1 MGADTYDFGG
11 YATRNDIR
19 CTDGRIIR
27 KNAFIGNDG
36 TTVPLVWQHN
46 HDSPENVLGHGLLE
60 NRDDGVYVYGKFN
73 NTKMGQ
79 EAKEIVQHG
88 DITRLSIYANRLKED
103 NHNVVHG
110 EIKEVSLVYA
120 GANDGAYIDT
130 ISFSHADGSIVD
142 EVIIYSG
149 EDFSLDVSHADE
161 KETTKVAETKTEDS
175 KERTVQDVI
184 DSMNEEQKNVLYYL
198 VGNALDGGSDDD
210 TDTNDEEDNSDDKV
224 KHGDDDMKWNVFEG
238 KDENTESLSHMEAL
252 KADTPAIFA
261 DAKRCGSLK
270 ESFLAHAQEA
280 ATNGKPGVDYGIKD
294 LELFFPDYKMVPG
307 EPNLISRDMEWVS
320 TILNG
325 VSKTPFSRIKSVNI
339 DVTAKEARAMGYKKG
354 TFKKEEVV
362 LAAKRTT
369 DPTTIYKK
377 QKLDRDDI
385 LDMTNWGAV
394 AFLKTEMR
402 TMLNEEVARAILI
415 GDGRAYLDQDKIP
428 ADKIRPIYYDERLYS
443 IKVPLAKKKDDETE
457 EALAM
462 RFIDTVI
469 RNRKKYKGSGNPTFY
484 TSEDFLSTLLL
495 VKDADGH
502 YMYKSESELATV
514 LRVSKIVTVPVM
526 EDAAREIET
535 NEATKYEGYTA
546 NKVYKLLG
554 IIVNPKDYYVGHD
567 RGGEITFFDDFDI
580 DYNQQK
586 YLMETRLS
594 GALVKP
600 YSAMVFE
607 LETDKDSPSFSAAG

>member
-46 HDSPENVLGHGLLE
+46 HDSPDNVLGHGLLE
-60 NRDDGVYVYGKFN
+60 NREDGVYVYGKFN
-73 NTKMGQ
+73 NTEMGQ
-79 EAKEIVQHG
+79 QAKEIVQHG

-110 EIKEVSLVYA
+110 EIKEVSLVYS

-142 EVIIYSG
+142 EAIIYSG
-149 EDFSLDVSHADE
+149 DDLSLDVSHADK
-161 KETTKVAETKTEDS
+161 KEETKVAEENNTKTES
-175 KERTVQDVI
+175 KGRTVQDVI
-184 DSMNEEQKNVLYYL
+184 DGMTDEQKNVLYYL
-198 VGNALDGGSDDD
+198 VGNALEGDSD
-210 TDTNDEEDNSDDKV
+210 SDDKDEV
-224 KHGDDDMKWNVFEG
+224 THSDGDDDMKWNVFESA
-238 KDENTESLSHMEAL
+238 DEDDVTLSHMEAL
-252 KADTPAIFA
+252 EEDTEAIFA

-270 ESFLAHAQEA
+270 ESFLAHAQEVQ
-280 ATNGKPGVDYGIKD
+280 TNGTPGVTYGIKD
-294 LELFFPDYKMVPG
+294 LDVFFPDYKNVPG
-307 EPNLISRDMEWVS
+307 DPNVISRDMEWVS

-325 VSKTPFSRIKSVNI
+325 VSKTPFTRIKTVNI
-339 DVTAKEARAMGYKKG
+339 DITGEDARAMGYKKG
-354 TFKKEEVV
+354 TFKKEEVI
-362 LAAKRTT
+362 LTSKRTT

-385 LDMTNWGAV
+385 LDMTTWDAV
-394 AFLKTEMR
+394 AYLKSEMR

-415 GDGRAYLDQDKIP
+415 GDGRAYVDPDKIP
-428 ADKIRPIYYDERLYS
+428 TDKIRPIYYDDRLFS
-443 IKVPLAKKKDDETE
+443 IKVPLVKVPDEDETG
-457 EALAM
+457 LAI

-469 RNRKKYKGSGNPTFY
+469 RNRKKYKGSGSPTFY
-484 TSEDFLSTLLL
+484 TTEDFLSTLLL
-495 VKDADGH
+495 IKDADGH
-502 YMYKSESELATV
+502 YMYKSENELATV

-526 EDAAREIET
+526 DTAAREIEQ
-535 NEATKYEGYTA
+535 NEANKFPPYQK

-567 RGGEITFFDDFDI
+567 RGGEIAFFDDFDI
-580 DYNQQK
+580 DYNQEK

-607 LETDKDSPSFSAAG
+607 LETDTDSPSFGSGE

>member
-46 HDSPENVLGHGLLE
+46 HDSPDNVLGHGLLE
-60 NRDDGVYVYGKFN
+60 NREDGVYVYGKFN
-73 NTKMGQ
+73 NTEMGQ
-79 EAKEIVQHG
+79 QAKEIVQHG

-110 EIKEVSLVYA
+110 EIKEVSLVYS

-142 EVIIYSG
+142 EAIIYSG
-149 EDFSLDVSHADE
+149 DDFSLDVSHADDK
-161 KETTKVAETKTEDS
+161 KEETKVAEESNTKG
-175 KERTVQDVI
+175 RTVQDVI
-184 DSMNEEQKNVLYYL
+184 DGMTDEQKNVLYYL
-198 VGNALDGGSDDD
+198 VGNALEGGESDDD
-210 TDTNDEEDNSDDKV
+210 DNV
-224 KHGDDDMKWNVFEG
+224 EHGDDDMKYNVFEG
-238 KDENTESLSHMEAL
+238 GNYYNEDDIALMHMDALANDTE
-252 KADTPAIFA
+252 AIFA

-270 ESFLAHAQEA
+270 ESFLAHAKEA
-280 ATNGKPGVDYGIKD
+280 ETNGVPGETYGIRD
-294 LELFFPDYKMVPG
+294 LELFFPDYKNVPG
-307 EPNLISRDMEWVS
+307 DPNVISRDMEWVS

-325 VSKTPFSRIKSVNI
+325 VSKTPFSRIKTMAI
-339 DVTAKEARAMGYKKG
+339 DITGKEARAMGYKKG
-354 TFKKEEVV
+354 TFKKEEVI
-362 LAAKRTT
+362 LASKRTT

-385 LDMTNWGAV
+385 LDTTTWDAV
-394 AFLKTEMR
+394 AYLKNEMR

-415 GDGRAYLDQDKIP
+415 GDGRAYLDADKIP
-428 ADKIRPIYYDERLYS
+428 ADKIRPIYYDDRLFS
-443 IKVPLAKKKDDETE
+443 IKVPVAKKGTE
-457 EALAM
+457 ETDESLAT
-462 RFIDTVI
+462 RFIDIVI
-469 RNRKKYKGSGNPTFY
+469 KNRKKYKGSGSPTFY
-484 TSEDFLSTLLL
+484 TTEDFLSTLLL
-495 VKDADGH
+495 IKDADGH

-526 EDAAREIET
+526 DGAAREIEK
-535 NEATKYEGYTA
+535 NEAQKFEGYTA
-546 NKVYKLLG
+546 GKVYNLLG

-567 RGGEITFFDDFDI
+567 KGGEITFFDDFDI
-580 DYNQQK
+580 DYNQEK

-607 LETDKDSPSFSAAG
+607 LETDTQSPSFGAEG

>member
-46 HDSPENVLGHGLLE
+46 HDSPDNVLGHGLLE

-73 NTKMGQ
+73 NTEMGQ
-79 EAKEIVQHG
+79 QAKEIVQHG

-110 EIKEVSLVYA
+110 EIKEVSLVYS

-142 EVIIYSG
+142 EAIIYSG
-149 EDFSLDVSHADE
+149 DDLSLDVSHADDK
-161 KETTKVAETKTEDS
+161 KEETKVAEESNS
-175 KERTVQDVI
+175 KGRTVQDVI
-184 DSMNEEQKNVLYYL
+184 DGMTDEQKNVLYYL
-198 VGNALDGGSDDD
+198 VGNALEGGESDD
-210 TDTNDEEDNSDDKV
+210 NVE
-224 KHGDDDMKWNVFEG
+224 HGDDDMKYNVFEG
-238 KDENTESLSHMEAL
+238 MDEEDVTLSHMEAL
-252 KADTPAIFA
+252 EADTEAIFA

-270 ESFLAHAQEA
+270 ESFLAHAKEA
-280 ATNGKPGVDYGIKD
+280 ETNGVPGETYGIRD
-294 LELFFPDYKMVPG
+294 LELFFPDYKNVPG
-307 EPNLISRDMEWVS
+307 EPNVISRDMEWVS

-325 VSKTPFSRIKSVNI
+325 VSKTPFSRIKTMAI
-339 DVTAKEARAMGYKKG
+339 DITGKEARAMGYKKG
-354 TFKKEEVV
+354 TFKKEEVI
-362 LAAKRTT
+362 LASKRTT

-385 LDMTNWGAV
+385 LDTTTWDAV
-394 AFLKTEMR
+394 AYLKSEMR

-415 GDGRAYLDQDKIP
+415 GDGRAYLDADKIP
-428 ADKIRPIYYDERLYS
+428 ADKIRPIYYDDRLFS
-443 IKVPLAKKKDDETE
+443 IKIPVAKKDVEETDES
-457 EALAM
+457 LAT
-462 RFIDTVI
+462 RFIDIVI
-469 RNRKKYKGSGNPTFY
+469 KNRKKYKGSGSPTFY
-484 TSEDFLSTLLL
+484 TTEDFLSTLLL
-495 VKDADGH
+495 IKDADGH
-502 YMYKSESELATV
+502 YMYKSEAELATV

-526 EDAAREIET
+526 DGAAREIEK
-535 NEATKYEGYTA
+535 NEAQKFEGYTA
-546 NKVYKLLG
+546 GKVYNLLG

-580 DYNQQK
+580 DYNQEK

-607 LETDKDSPSFSAAG
+607 LETDTTSPSFGAEG